1 MTLALH
7 ALAVDTFAPMLEG
20 LAGVIDAGAA
30 HVAGSGVDLP
40 GARLAPDMFTLAEQV
55 QTACR
60 QARDAMARLSGREPD
75 AAEPVGATVEDLK
88 SQISAT
94 VAALRAVPASALDGA
109 EALDCTIRLPVG
121 GSIPLTA
128 DQYLIRWALPHFYF
142 HVVTAYDIVRHL
154 GAPVGKRDYLSGLA
168 PLIRT

>member
-1 MTLALH
+1 MSLSLH
-7 ALAVDTFAPMLEG
+7 ALAVDTFAPMLES
-20 LAGVIDAGAA
+20 LSGVIDAGAA
-30 HVAGSGVDLP
+30 HAAGRGGDLP
-40 GARLAPDMFTLAEQV
+40 SARLAPDMFTLAEQV

-75 AAEPVGATVEDLK
+75 PGGLPGATVEDLK

-94 VAALRAVPASALDGA
+94 VAALRAYPASAFDGA
-109 EALDCTIRLPVG
+109 EARDCTIHLPVG

-128 DQYLIRWALPHFYF
+128 DQYLTRWALPHFYF

-154 GAPVGKRDYLSGLA
+154 GAPVGKRDYLSSLA